1 MGNFEFLLKDKDY
14 QGFAQACIDTER
26 AMNFSTI
33 MAAICCRRALE
44 LSVKW
49 VYQFDRELKVPYRDN
64 LSSLVNHRE
73 FQDILDSG
81 LLPGLRFIIKLGNVA
96 VHNNA
101 TVKRE
106 EAVLAIKNL
115 FQFILWID
123 YCYGEN
129 YQDRTFNEA
138 VLNLSTTIKEKESP
152 RQLEELTEKINV
164 TDPPLKELQQA
175 LPDETRAD
183 FMNKRKSTVES
194 GNYDFHIDKI
204 SESETRKRY
213 IDIELRLAG
222 WKFDENIEIEEKI
235 EGMPNKSGFG
245 KIDYVLYGKNGL
257 PLAIV
262 EAKRT
267 MKSPKEGRQQAKLY
281 ADLLEKKKS
290 QKPVVFYTNGFETW
304 MIEEPYPAREVSGFY
319 TQDELQLIIDRR
331 ETKRSLSSITI
342 NDDITNRFYQK
353 EAIINTCE
361 AFENR
366 QRESLLVMA
375 TGSGKTRTVISIV
388 DVLTQA
394 NWAKN
399 VLFLADRTSLVKQA
413 FRNFNQLLPNL
424 SLCNL
429 LEANTEKNNPR
440 TSRMIFSTYPTMMNA
455 IDSVRHE
462 KNRLF
467 TVGHFDLIIIDEA
480 HRSIYQKYRAIF
492 DYFDSLIVGLTA
504 TPREDIDKNT
514 YDLFNLEN
522 GVPTYAYDLD
532 NAVDDGFLVKYK
544 TIETEL
550 KIPNEGIHYEDLT
563 EEEKQ
568 AFDDTF
574 EDEPE
579 VKDIDPEAINEWLF
593 NKHTIDLVLKE
604 IMNKGIQDSSGD
616 EIGKTIIFAKNHRH
630 AEMIKERFDLL
641 FPYKG
646 DSYADVIDYSVN
658 YHQSLI
664 DTFSVKEK
672 YPQIAISVDMLDTG
686 IDVPEVVNLVFF
698 KKVRSKIKFW
708 QMLGRGTRL
717 CENLFGPGQD
727 KDGFLIFDYGRNFE
741 FFREDKQIGEA
752 RLVTPLTQRLFN
764 LKVELIYELQAI
776 QYQESSFISY
786 RTKLVN
792 QLFSF
797 VQQLDQNYFMVRM
810 EIKHVDKFSHSDSWK
825 ALTILNVNDLK
836 KHISPLIEPEK
847 DDELAKRFDLWV
859 FTIELSTLTKSNATR
874 AIRQVMESAQELQK
888 LGTIP
893 QILEQKELIKKIQE
907 PEFWEQPTL
916 EALEEIRLAL
926 RELIRFIPKYTQ
938 RVYYT
943 NFEDEIISIHEDD
956 APLLKV
962 NDLRSYK
969 EKVENYIRTHLDNTA
984 VYKLHHN
991 RPLTKKDVEMLEEVL
1006 WEKLGSKDQYK
1017 ESYGEKSVTI
1027 LVRELIGL
1035 DKGAAKAVFSD
1046 FLSTENLNS
1055 QQSKFI
1061 KLIIDYVVQNGYLE
1075 KAQLLEDPFKRIGTI
1090 VNLFGDNQGQMQILI
1105 QSIDSINDNA
1115 KIIN

>member
-1 MGNFEFLLKDKDY
+1 
-14 QGFAQACIDTER
+14 
-26 AMNFSTI
+26 
-33 MAAICCRRALE
+33 
-44 LSVKW
+44 
-49 VYQFDRELKVPYRDN
+49 
-64 LSSLVNHRE
+64 
-73 FQDILDSG
+73 
-81 LLPGLRFIIKLGNVA
+81 
-96 VHNNA
+96 
-101 TVKRE
+101 
-106 EAVLAIKNL
+106 
-115 FQFILWID
+115 
-123 YCYGEN
+123 
-129 YQDRTFNEA
+129 
-138 VLNLSTTIKEKESP
+138 
-152 RQLEELTEKINV
+152 
-164 TDPPLKELQQA
+164 
-175 LPDETRAD
+175 
-183 FMNKRKSTVES
+183 
-194 GNYDFHIDKI
+194 
-204 SESETRKRY
+204 
-213 IDIELRLAG
+213 
-222 WKFDENIEIEEKI
+222 
-235 EGMPNKSGFG
+235 
-245 KIDYVLYGKNGL
+245 
-257 PLAIV
+257 
-262 EAKRT
+262 
-267 MKSPKEGRQQAKLY
+267 
-281 ADLLEKKKS
+281 
-290 QKPVVFYTNGFETW
+290 
-304 MIEEPYPAREVSGFY
+304 
-319 TQDELQLIIDRR
+319 
-331 ETKRSLSSITI
+331 
-342 NDDITNRFYQK
+342 
-353 EAIINTCE
+353 
-361 AFENR
+361 
-366 QRESLLVMA
+366 
-375 TGSGKTRTVISIV
+375 
-388 DVLTQA
+388 
-394 NWAKN
+394 
-399 VLFLADRTSLVKQA
+399 
-413 FRNFNQLLPNL
+413 
-424 SLCNL
+424 
-429 LEANTEKNNPR
+429 
-440 TSRMIFSTYPTMMNA
+440 MIFSTYPTMMNA
-455 IDSVRHE
+455 IDSVKHE
-462 KNRLF
+462 ANRLF
-467 TVGHFDLIIIDEA
+467 TVGHFDLIIVDEA
-480 HRSIYQKYRAIF
+480 HRSIYQKYHAIF
-492 DYFDSLIVGLTA
+492 DYFDSLVVGLTA

-514 YDLFNLEN
+514 YELFNLED

-532 NAVDDGFLVKYK
+532 NAVDDGFLIKYK

-550 KIPNEGIHYEDLT
+550 KIPSEGIHYKDLT

-604 IMNKGIQDSSGD
+604 VMNKGIQDSSGD

-658 YHQSLI
+658 YYQSLI

-727 KDGFLIFDYGRNFE
+727 KEGFLIFDYGGNFE
-741 FFREDKQIGEA
+741 FFREDKEIGEA

-786 RTKLVN
+786 RIELVN

-810 EIKHVDKFSHSDSWK
+810 KIKYVDKFSHLDSWK
-825 ALTILNVNDLK
+825 TLTILNVNDLK
-836 KHISPLIEPEK
+836 KHISPLIKPEK
-847 DDELAKRFDLWV
+847 DDELAKRFDLWL

-907 PEFWEQPTL
+907 PEFWKQPTL
-916 EALEEIRLAL
+916 EALEEVRLAL
-926 RELIRFIPKYTQ
+926 RELIHFIPKYTQ
-938 RVYYT
+938 KVYYT
-943 NFEDEIISIHEDD
+943 NFEDEVISLHEDD

-1006 WEKLGSKDQYK
+1006 WEKLGSKDQYEK
-1017 ESYGEKSVTI
+1017 SYGEKSVTL

-1055 QQSKFI
+1055 QQSEFI

-1090 VNLFGDNQGQMQILI
+1090 VNLFGDNQGQVDSLI
-1105 QSIDSINDNA
+1105 QSIDLINNNA

>member
-1 MGNFEFLLKDKDY
+1 
-14 QGFAQACIDTER
+14 
-26 AMNFSTI
+26 
-33 MAAICCRRALE
+33 
-44 LSVKW
+44 
-49 VYQFDRELKVPYRDN
+49 
-64 LSSLVNHRE
+64 
-73 FQDILDSG
+73 
-81 LLPGLRFIIKLGNVA
+81 
-96 VHNNA
+96 
-101 TVKRE
+101 
-106 EAVLAIKNL
+106 
-115 FQFILWID
+115 
-123 YCYGEN
+123 
-129 YQDRTFNEA
+129 
-138 VLNLSTTIKEKESP
+138 
-152 RQLEELTEKINV
+152 
-164 TDPPLKELQQA
+164 
-175 LPDETRAD
+175 
-183 FMNKRKSTVES
+183 
-194 GNYDFHIDKI
+194 
-204 SESETRKRY
+204 
-213 IDIELRLAG
+213 
-222 WKFDENIEIEEKI
+222 
-235 EGMPNKSGFG
+235 
-245 KIDYVLYGKNGL
+245 
-257 PLAIV
+257 
-262 EAKRT
+262 
-267 MKSPKEGRQQAKLY
+267 
-281 ADLLEKKKS
+281 
-290 QKPVVFYTNGFETW
+290 
-304 MIEEPYPAREVSGFY
+304 
-319 TQDELQLIIDRR
+319 
-331 ETKRSLSSITI
+331 
-342 NDDITNRFYQK
+342 
-353 EAIINTCE
+353 
-361 AFENR
+361 
-366 QRESLLVMA
+366 
-375 TGSGKTRTVISIV
+375 
-388 DVLTQA
+388 
-394 NWAKN
+394 
-399 VLFLADRTSLVKQA
+399 
-413 FRNFNQLLPNL
+413 
-424 SLCNL
+424 
-429 LEANTEKNNPR
+429 
-440 TSRMIFSTYPTMMNA
+440 
-455 IDSVRHE
+455 
-462 KNRLF
+462 
-467 TVGHFDLIIIDEA
+467 
-480 HRSIYQKYRAIF
+480 
-492 DYFDSLIVGLTA
+492 
-504 TPREDIDKNT
+504 
-514 YDLFNLEN
+514 
-522 GVPTYAYDLD
+522 
-532 NAVDDGFLVKYK
+532 
-544 TIETEL
+544 
-550 KIPNEGIHYEDLT
+550 
-563 EEEKQ
+563 
-568 AFDDTF
+568 
-574 EDEPE
+574 
-579 VKDIDPEAINEWLF
+579 
-593 NKHTIDLVLKE
+593 
-604 IMNKGIQDSSGD
+604 MNKGIQDSSGD

-916 EALEEIRLAL
+916 EALEEVRLAL

-938 RVYYT
+938 KVYYT

-1035 DKGAAKAVFSD
+1035 DKGAAKAVFSN

-1055 QQSKFI
+1055 QQSEFI

-1090 VNLFGDNQGQMQILI
+1090 VNLFGDNQGQIQTLI
-1105 QSIDSINDNA
+1105 QSIDSINANA

>member
-1 MGNFEFLLKDKDY
+1 MGNFDFLLTDKDY
-14 QGFAQACIDTER
+14 QGFAQACIDTEK

-49 VYQFDRELKVPYRDN
+49 VYQFDSELKVPYRDN

-73 FQDILDSG
+73 FQDILDPN
-81 LLPGLRFIIKLGNVA
+81 LLPAIRFIIKLGNVA

-129 YQDRTFNEA
+129 YQDRTFNEV
-138 VLNLSTTIKEKESP
+138 VLNLSTTIKEKETP
-152 RQLEELTEKINV
+152 RQLGELTEKINV

-175 LPDETRAD
+175 LPDETRVN

-194 GNYDFHIDKI
+194 GNYNFHVDKI

-222 WKFDENIEIEEKI
+222 WKFDETIEIEEKI
-235 EGMPNKSGFG
+235 EG
-245 KIDYVLYGKNGL
+245 
-257 PLAIV
+257 
-262 EAKRT
+262 
-267 MKSPKEGRQQAKLY
+267 SPKEGRQQAKLY
-281 ADLLEKKKS
+281 AELLGKKKG
-290 QKPVVFYTNGFETW
+290 QKPIVFYTNGFETW
-304 MIEEPYPAREVSGFY
+304 MIEDPYPAREVSGFY

-331 ETKRSLSSITI
+331 ETKRSLNSITI

-361 AFENR
+361 AFEQR

-394 NWAKN
+394 NWVKN
-399 VLFLADRTSLVKQA
+399 ILFLADRTSLVKQA

-424 SLCNL
+424 TLCNL

-455 IDSVRHE
+455 IDSVKHE
-462 KNRLF
+462 ANRLF
-467 TVGHFDLIIIDEA
+467 TVGHFDLIIVDEA
-480 HRSIYQKYRAIF
+480 HRSIYQKYHAIF
-492 DYFDSLIVGLTA
+492 DYFDSLVVGLTA

-514 YDLFNLEN
+514 YELFNLED

-532 NAVDDGFLVKYK
+532 NAVDDGFLIKYK

-550 KIPNEGIHYEDLT
+550 KIPSEGIHYKDLT

-604 IMNKGIQDSSGD
+604 VMNKGIQDSSGD

-658 YHQSLI
+658 YYQSLI

-727 KDGFLIFDYGRNFE
+727 KEGFLIFDYGGNFE
-741 FFREDKQIGEA
+741 FFREDKEIGEA

-786 RTKLVN
+786 RIELVN

-810 EIKHVDKFSHSDSWK
+810 KIKYVDKFSHLDSWK
-825 ALTILNVNDLK
+825 TLTILNVNDLK
-836 KHISPLIEPEK
+836 KHISPLIKPEK
-847 DDELAKRFDLWV
+847 DDELAKRFDLWL

-907 PEFWEQPTL
+907 PEFWKQPTL
-916 EALEEIRLAL
+916 EALEEVRLAL
-926 RELIRFIPKYTQ
+926 RELIHFIPKYTQ
-938 RVYYT
+938 KVYYT
-943 NFEDEIISIHEDD
+943 NFEDEVISLHEDD

-1006 WEKLGSKDQYK
+1006 WEKLGSKDQYEK
-1017 ESYGEKSVTI
+1017 SYGEKSVTL

-1055 QQSKFI
+1055 QQSEFI

-1090 VNLFGDNQGQMQILI
+1090 VNLFGDNQGQVDSLI
-1105 QSIDSINDNA
+1105 QSIDLINNNA